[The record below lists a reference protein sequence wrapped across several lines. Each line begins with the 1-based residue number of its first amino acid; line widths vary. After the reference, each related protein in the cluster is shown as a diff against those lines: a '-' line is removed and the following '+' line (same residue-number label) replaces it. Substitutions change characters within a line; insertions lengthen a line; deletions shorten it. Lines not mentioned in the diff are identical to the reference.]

1 MNSIE
6 LAWSMMPEKVKRN
19 IISIIGVLIL
29 FLLLIYL
36 WGYYSGYEAS
46 LLNSAEKLGECI
58 SWKQDYNKSIFTG
71 WY

>member
-46 LLNSAEKLGECI
+46 LIQCGIKMEECV
-58 SWKQDYNKSIFTG
+58 SWTQDFNETIFTG